1 MSMQD
6 SDTLDYGEITI
17 EDEVIFTIVQRAV
30 LESEEVAHLTSGL
43 TDKVLGRNSKGIKL
57 QREETGEL
65 KLSINVAI
73 YYGQP
78 LLEVANQLQK
88 RIKDDLT
95 MMTGLEVAAVDIHI
109 QHIIFQAES
118 QLENGENHEKS
129 E

>member
-88 RIKDDLT
+88 RIRDDLT
-95 MMTGLEVAAVDIHI
+95 MMTGLEVASVDIHI

>member
-1 MSMQD
+1 MSMQN

-95 MMTGLEVAAVDIHI
+95 MMTGLEVASVDIHI

>member
-95 MMTGLEVAAVDIHI
+95 MMTGLEVTSVDIHI

>member
-6 SDTLDYGEITI
+6 SETLDYGEITI

>member
-95 MMTGLEVAAVDIHI
+95 MMTGLEVASVDIHI

>member
-73 YYGQP
+73 YYDQP

-95 MMTGLEVAAVDIHI
+95 MMTGLEVASVDIHI